1 MSDLR
6 PQTVE
11 RLPDGRLRSR
21 VCARASL
28 LGNPSDGYGG
38 AVLSLSL
45 AQFAAEVILTPGDSL
60 RFQPNPI
67 GDRLDFEDVETFV
80 SYVGGHGYRGGIPVL
95 QAVVRQ
101 VCQNF
106 CIGTKSAS
114 PLPLFSLSYSTN
126 IPRQRGLSGSSAIA
140 CAALNC
146 VLDYW
151 GLSTVCPPTH
161 RPALLLAAEQ
171 DLGIQAGLQDRI
183 VQVFGG
189 IVFADYS
196 DLTADQSQSQ
206 TCRKGARVTRVHNDK
221 THHYPPLLFIVYPER
236 ALPGKDSGQVHSNFK
251 RRWDSGNMPEL
262 RAYMEEMAQLARNGV
277 KAFEDEDWE
286 KLGHLMDKT
295 FALRRLMFG
304 DNGLGL
310 ENIKMVEQLK
320 LKLDNIHA
328 TLCGSGGALA
338 VLCSKHDVEQ
348 ATRLKSV
355 CSELALSCHQAQ
367 VGPSLHEDLLC
378 YAKGDFDPAHRAKE
392 FLFVPFCLSS
402 LGL

>member
-6 PQTVE
+6 PRKTVE

-67 GDRLDFEDVETFV
+67 GDRLDFEDIETFV

-114 PLPLFSLSYSTN
+114 PLPPLFSLSYSTS

-146 VLDYW
+146 VLEYW
-151 GLSTVCPPTH
+151 GLSAVCPPTH

-196 DLTADQSQSQ
+196 DLTADQSQAQ
-206 TCRKGARVTRVHNDK
+206 TCPKGARVTRVYRNK
-221 THHYPPLLFIVYPER
+221 TQHPPLLFIVHPEHTP
-236 ALPGKDSGQVHSNFK
+236 PGKDSGQVHSNFK

-262 RAYMEEMAQLARNGV
+262 KTYMEEMAQLARSGV

-286 KLGHLMDKT
+286 KLGSLMDKT

-304 DNGLGL
+304 DDGLGL

-320 LKLDNIHA
+320 LKIDNIHA

-338 VLCSKHDVEQ
+338 VLCSKHGAEQ
-348 ATRLKSV
+348 ASRLKSV
-355 CSELALSCHQAQ
+355 CLELELSCHQAQ
-367 VGPSLHEDLLC
+367 VGPSFHEEW
-378 YAKGDFDPAHRAKE
+378 YAKGDFDPNHRASE
-392 FLFVPFCLSS
+392 FLFVPFCL
-402 LGL
+402 